1 MNIFC
6 KCPTVNISKLN
17 FWLVICFAKNC
28 FRTTLKVIFS
38 IFRFFLHPQ
47 IPDFFL
53 WSRVT
58 NNFFENIY
66 HVMKE
71 HLSTVSRI
79 ASYNQSFTK
88 INTNDLFL
96 SFLRL

>member
-6 KCPTVNISKLN
+6 KCPTVNIAKLN
-17 FWLVICFAKNC
+17 LWLVICFAKNC

-38 IFRFFLHPQ
+38 IFRFF
-47 IPDFFL
+47 FL
-53 WSRVT
+53 
-58 NNFFENIY
+58 NIY